1 MIYSVI
7 LLEAV
12 GTRDGFLRNR
22 ESLKCFTILA
32 VSIWISM
39 VADNNEQ
46 SKQEDYAK
54 DTHHMVLCFEIWQVA
69 NTKIF

>member
-1 MIYSVI
+1 
-7 LLEAV
+7 
-12 GTRDGFLRNR
+12 
-22 ESLKCFTILA
+22 
-32 VSIWISM
+32 M